1 MCESACDFFSY
12 NTSKAGKENLVK
24 LIHQNCV
31 YKKELSRLQFRN
43 RQAKFVLTRIFSMT
57 NII

>member
-24 LIHQNCV
+24 LIHQNCE

-43 RQAKFVLTRIFSMT
+43 TVDKLNLF
-57 NII
+57 

>member
-43 RQAKFVLTRIFSMT
+43 RQAKFVLTIEYFQ
-57 NII
+57 